1 MLNLNSTIDL
11 DFKQFFRWWKRELG
25 FLVPEKIKQLVNDK
39 QGFIIV
45 SPEGNQLVLTYI
57 RDGQIE
63 PLATLDRKELETL
76 HFRAS
81 MKKMNAW
88 LKPI

>member
-25 FLVPEKIKQLVNDK
+25 FLVPEKIKQFVNDK

-45 SPEGNQLVLTYI
+45 SPKSNQLVLTYI

-63 PLATLDRKELETL
+63 PWRRWIEELETL

-88 LKPI
+88 LKPM